1 MVRSTAMT
9 TVTTMAA
16 AVLAASAW
24 FGCGSDP
31 AKPPLTPDGPE
42 MTAPIG
48 DDGGA
53 AVSNPPTSA
62 VEEPMSPPPGKAG
75 GSESQTTIG
84 H

>member
-9 TVTTMAA
+9 TVATVA
-16 AVLAASAW
+16 AVVLTSLVW
-24 FGCGSDP
+24 LGCGGSQE
-31 AKPPLTPDGPE
+31 KPPLQPDGPD

-53 AVSNPPTSA
+53 AVSPPTPA
-62 VEEPMSPPPGKAG
+62 TELQMSPPPGKAG

>member
-16 AVLAASAW
+16 VVLAASAW
-24 FGCGSDP
+24 FGCGSEP

-53 AVSNPPTSA
+53 AVNPPTSA
-62 VEEPMSPPPGKAG
+62 VEEPMSPPSGKAG